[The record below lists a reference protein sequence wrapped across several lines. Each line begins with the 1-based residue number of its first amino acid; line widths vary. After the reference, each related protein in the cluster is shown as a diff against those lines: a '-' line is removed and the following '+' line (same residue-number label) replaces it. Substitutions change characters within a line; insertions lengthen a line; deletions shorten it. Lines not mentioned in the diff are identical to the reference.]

1 MATADAVSVF
11 AEGTF
16 QEQASDSYIREL
28 VDYIARTR
36 SEEERPLF
44 VQPFADLLETT
55 EGQKPIEEDEPRRA
69 KVFTTVLGE
78 VKGLGDGA
86 DKEIEG
92 FFNLLVSH
100 FVSLLP
106 LDAPETKDHLAVLLQ
121 TIATADHQAF
131 VKYRILSNLYN
142 ALPRRS
148 SLRLPVYK
156 TLLQLASDNEEIELL
171 SLDRSDVEKWVAE
184 WDVPSEDKSSFLQLV
199 ATSFAKCG
207 QLATSYD
214 YTLSYI
220 RSLPSDSPVAQAA
233 AVDAIAAALRL
244 PSLFDFD
251 TLFRLDAVV
260 AAQDHELFS
269 LLRIFINEGLPEFQ
283 AWAGSHA
290 DAFAKYGQCNWLRG
304 LSIQETLIMPA
315 DFDQAQLERK
325 IRLLGLTSL
334 AYQNI
339 GKELSYSTIATTI
352 QIEPSQVERWVI
364 DVIRAGLVSGRL
376 SQKAQ
381 TWHVTRAT
389 ARSFERSQWELLEQR
404 LHTWKTGIASVLDVV
419 ATARRRGG
427 VEAVATATAAEAPA
441 AVPQAAAAAA

>member
-16 QEQASDSYIREL
+16 QEQIREL

-290 DAFAKYGQCNWLRG
+290 DAFAKY
-304 LSIQETLIMPA
+304 

-427 VEAVATATAAEAPA
+427 VEAVATATTAEAPA